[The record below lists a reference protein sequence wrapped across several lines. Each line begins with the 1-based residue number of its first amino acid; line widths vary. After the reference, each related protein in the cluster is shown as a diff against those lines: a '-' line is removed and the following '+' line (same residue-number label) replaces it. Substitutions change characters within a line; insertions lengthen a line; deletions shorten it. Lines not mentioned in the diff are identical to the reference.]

1 MKESTPTEQTK
12 KRAAIYARFSTDL
25 QNERSIEDQIALC
38 QSYAQ
43 REGLNIVSTYED
55 RARSGG
61 SVMGRDGLLRMLD
74 QARERSL
81 DVVIVEALDCL
92 SRDMEDLA
100 GIHKRLSFLGVEIRA
115 VHEGVV
121 NTVLVG
127 LRGLVGQL
135 YREDNAHKVRRGQAG
150 RVTQGLAGGGLT
162 YGYAPVPGK
171 NGERVIVNDEAEVV
185 RRVFREYVDGRTP
198 REIAHDL
205 NKDRVRPP
213 RGRAWNASTMNG
225 TRDRCAG
232 ILQNELYA
240 GRLVWNKIRMVKDPD
255 TGKRLSRP
263 NPKSEWRTT
272 EVPRLAI
279 VDANLFEAAQ
289 KRRQERTRT
298 HPSHQR
304 RPPRM
309 LSGLLRCGACGAGMA
324 TNGRDKSGRVRI
336 RCSAAKESG
345 TCSDAKTFYLDAV
358 EKAVLGGLR
367 AEMRVPKVIAEYVRT
382 YLEERRRLAASSNV
396 QRQRLE
402 QQLGKLEREIDRLI
416 DAIAKGYGDPAVLG
430 PRSTALDAEPKRI
443 SEELQNEPAAPKAV
457 ALHPAILK
465 RYEEQLLC
473 LENALGQA
481 VSAVDAEA
489 VGAIRDLVETVTVF
503 RDPARSGGVAVE
515 IAGRLN
521 ALLGQEAY
529 PNRVKGVWGKVV
541 AGAGDSRVHPPPLGT
556 FHRHPKGKKS
566 RLRPLFL
573 TQLGREKRALAAT
586 RKRYA
591 YRIPCCGHS
600 LESPTSGGANFA
612 GSCRNVAI
620 VWVTN
625 A

>member
-1 MKESTPTEQTK
+1 MKESTPIEPTT

-25 QNERSIEDQIALC
+25 QNERSIEDQTSLC
-38 QSYAQ
+38 KSYAE
-43 REGLNIVSTYED
+43 REGLRVVCTYED

-74 QARERSL
+74 HARERSF
-81 DVVIVEALDCL
+81 DVVVVEALDRL

-162 YGYAPVPGK
+162 YGYAPVPGRS
-171 NGERVIVNDEAEVV
+171 GERIIVSGEAEVV
-185 RRVFREYVDGRTP
+185 RRIFREYVEGRTP

-205 NKDRVRPP
+205 NKERVPPP

-232 ILQNELYA
+232 ILQNELYV
-240 GRLVWNKIRMVKDPD
+240 GRLVWNKVRMVKDPD

-263 NPKSEWRTT
+263 NPKTDWRIA
-272 EVPRLAI
+272 EVPHLAI
-279 VDANLFEAAQ
+279 VSAGLFEAAQ
-289 KRRQERTRT
+289 KRRQERTQT
-298 HPSHQR
+298 HPSLQR
-304 RPPRM
+304 RPRRM
-309 LSGLLRCGACGAGMA
+309 LSGLLRCGACGAGMS
-324 TNGRDKSGRVRI
+324 TNGEDKSERVRI

-345 TCSDAKTFYLDAV
+345 TCSDGKTFYLDSV
-358 EKAVLGGLR
+358 EKAVLSGLR
-367 AEMRVPKVIAEYVRT
+367 AEMRAPKVIAEYVRT
-382 YLEERRRLAASSNV
+382 YVEERKRLAASSNAK
-396 QRQRLE
+396 RQRLE
-402 QQLGKLEREIDRLI
+402 QQLCQLNREIDRLV
-416 DAIAKGYGDPAVLG
+416 DAIAKGHGDPAVLG
-430 PRSTALDAEPKRI
+430 PRSTALDADRKRI
-443 SEELQNEPAAPKAV
+443 SEELQNEPPTPKAV

-465 RYEEQLLC
+465 RYEDQLEQL
-473 LENALGQA
+473 EKALGRG
-481 VSAVDAEA
+481 VSAGDAEA
-489 VGAIRDLVETVTVF
+489 AEAIRDLVETVTVF
-503 RDPARSGGVAVE
+503 RDPARPGGVAVE

-541 AGAGDSRVHPPPLGT
+541 AGEGLEPPTPGL
-556 FHRHPKGKKS
+556 
-566 RLRPLFL
+566 
-573 TQLGREKRALAAT
+573 
-586 RKRYA
+586 
-591 YRIPCCGHS
+591 
-600 LESPTSGGANFA
+600 
-612 GSCRNVAI
+612 
-620 VWVTN
+620 
-625 A
+625 

>member
-1 MKESTPTEQTK
+1 MKESTSVEPTT

-25 QNERSIEDQIALC
+25 QNERSIEDQTSLC
-38 QSYAQ
+38 KSYAE
-43 REGLNIVSTYED
+43 REGLHVVCTYED

-74 QARERSL
+74 QARERSF
-81 DVVIVEALDCL
+81 DVVVVEALDRL

-100 GIHKRLSFLGVEIRA
+100 GIHKRLSFLGIEIRA

-162 YGYAPVPGK
+162 YGYAPVPGRS
-171 NGERVIVNDEAEVV
+171 GERVIVSGEAEVV
-185 RRVFREYVDGRTP
+185 RRIFREYVEGRTP

-205 NKDRVRPP
+205 NKERVPPP

-232 ILQNELYA
+232 ILQNELYV
-240 GRLVWNKIRMVKDPD
+240 GRLVWNKVRMVKDPD

-263 NPKSEWRTT
+263 NLKTDWRIA
-272 EVPRLAI
+272 EVPHLAI
-279 VDANLFEAAQ
+279 VSADLFEAAQ
-289 KRRQERTRT
+289 KRRQERTQT
-298 HPSHQR
+298 HPSLQR
-304 RPPRM
+304 RPRRM
-309 LSGLLRCGACGAGMA
+309 LSGLLRCGACGAGMS
-324 TNGRDKSGRVRI
+324 TNGEDKSGRVRI

-345 TCSDAKTFYLDAV
+345 TCSDGKTFYLDSV

-367 AEMRVPKVIAEYVRT
+367 AEMRAPKVIAEYVRI
-382 YLEERRRLAASSNV
+382 YLEERKRLAASSNAK
-396 QRQRLE
+396 RQRME
-402 QQLGKLEREIDRLI
+402 QQLGQLNREIDRLI
-416 DAIAKGYGDPAVLG
+416 DAIAKGHGDPAVLG
-430 PRSTALDAEPKRI
+430 PRSTALDADRKRL
-443 SEELQNEPAAPKAV
+443 SEELQNEPPAPKAV

-465 RYEEQLLC
+465 RYEEQLQQ
-473 LENALGQA
+473 LEKALGRGVNA
-481 VSAVDAEA
+481 GDAEA
-489 VGAIRDLVETVTVF
+489 AEAIRDLVETVTVF
-503 RDPARSGGVAVE
+503 RDPARPGGVAVE

-541 AGAGDSRVHPPPLGT
+541 AGGRFIRLPPP
-556 FHRHPKGKKS
+556 PS
-566 RLRPLFL
+566 RLFTPSY
-573 TQLGREKRALAAT
+573 GNEKPPSVR
-586 RKRYA
+586 R
-591 YRIPCCGHS
+591 
-600 LESPTSGGANFA
+600 
-612 GSCRNVAI
+612 
-620 VWVTN
+620 
-625 A
+625 